1 MEAIEQ
7 LQVELGAPFVSF
19 ALQNWLVI
27 AVICALVAFYLI
39 GTSGNAS
46 VSLWMG
52 SDNDPG
58 DGDGGDGGG
67 GDGGGGGD

>member
-52 SDNDPG
+52 GDNDPE
-58 DGDGGDGGG
+58 DGGDGGG
-67 GDGGGGGD
+67 GDGGGGD